1 MFFEPNHLYHI
12 YNQGNNRNK
21 VFLCRDHYLFFKRKL
36 KRHILP
42 FADILAWC
50 LMPNHFHLM
59 IHVNNVEVD
68 KKLIINKS
76 GRDLK
81 SHPDFKRITLN
92 QSIGIMLASYTRAI
106 NKQRNRR
113 GSLFRKETKAVC
125 LSRSDGISPSW
136 YTIQGITSIHVPDTM
151 HEYPYICYRY
161 ILYNPVHAGLV
172 NDAMEWE
179 FSSFREIVKSS
190 SDSLISRD
198 RITYYGLKL

>member
-1 MFFEPNHLYHI
+1 MVFF
-12 YNQGNNRNK
+12 
-21 VFLCRDHYLFFKRKL
+21 CRDHYLFFKRKL
-36 KRHILP
+36 KRYILP

-106 NKQRNRR
+106 NKQRNRS

-125 LSRSDGISPSW
+125 LSRSDGISPAW
-136 YTIQGITSIHVPDTM
+136 YTIQGITSINVPDNL
-151 HEYPYICYRY
+151 HEYPNICYRY

-172 NDAMEWE
+172 GDAMDWE
-179 FSSFREIVKSS
+179 FSSFREIVKSCN
-190 SDSLISRD
+190 DNLISTE
-198 RITYYGLKL
+198 RIIYYGLEM